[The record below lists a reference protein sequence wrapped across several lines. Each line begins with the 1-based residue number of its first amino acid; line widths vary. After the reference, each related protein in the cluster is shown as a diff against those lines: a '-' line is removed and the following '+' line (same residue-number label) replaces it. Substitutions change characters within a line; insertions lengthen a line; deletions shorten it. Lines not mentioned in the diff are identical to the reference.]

1 MAKILSVVW
10 YQILPARFGGQ
21 KGIAEFN
28 EYLSRH
34 HVLHCLCSRNNDP
47 AQASYQVMPELPL
60 ARRQVANPANWFR
73 IIRKI
78 RETKAEHLIL
88 EHCYYG
94 LAGMWA
100 KKSTGVRL
108 IVHAHNIEATR
119 FREIG
124 KWWWSLLWLLEKFTF
139 RSANLILFKTPE
151 DMEFAIDRFGV
162 AAERCML
169 VPYGL
174 TRDTIPAE
182 NDRRAAAASIR
193 KQYDI
198 APDEKIILF
207 SGTLDYAPNANAL
220 ALIVDTL
227 IPMLVSMT
235 DRPFRVIAC
244 GRILDP
250 SYHGLLELNHHHYTY
265 AGLVENLQPYLLGAD
280 IFINPVS
287 EGGGIKVKTMEA
299 LSYNLPVV
307 STTHSARGINPALTG
322 EKLRVAEDGDWH
334 RFCRLILES
343 WDDQG
348 NTPEAFFREYHWS
361 GIVRPFAEKLNTL

>member
-10 YQILPARFGGQ
+10 YQILPAKFGGQ

-28 EYLSRH
+28 EYLSRY
-34 HVLHCLCSRNNDP
+34 HVLYCLCSRNND
-47 AQASYQVMPELPL
+47 ASQASYRVMPELPL
-60 ARRQVANPANWFR
+60 ARRQVGNPANWFR

-78 RETKAEHLIL
+78 RETGANHLIL

-94 LAGMWA
+94 LAGIWA
-100 KKSTGVRL
+100 KKVTGVHL

-124 KWWWSLLWLLEKFTF
+124 KWWWSLLWMLEKYTF
-139 RSANLILFKTPE
+139 RAADLILFKTPE
-151 DMEFAIDRFGV
+151 DLEFARDRFGIK
-162 AAERCML
+162 AHQCMI

-174 TRDTIPAE
+174 TRDAIPPVAE
-182 NDRRAAAASIR
+182 RQAAAAAIR
-193 KQYDI
+193 QQYDI

-265 AGLVENLQPYLLGAD
+265 AGLVDKLQPYLLAAD
-280 IFINPVS
+280 VFINPVS

-307 STTHSARGINPALTG
+307 STTHSARGINTALTG
-322 EKLRVAEDGDWH
+322 EKLRVAQDGDWEN
-334 RFCRLILES
+334 FCRLILES
-343 WDDQG
+343 WDDRTD
-348 NTPEAFFREYHWS
+348 TPAGFFQEYHWS
-361 GIVRPFAEKLNTL
+361 GIVRPLAEKLEAL

>member
-1 MAKILSVVW
+1 MANILSVVW

-28 EYLSRH
+28 EYLSTY

-47 AQASYQVMPELPL
+47 SQASYHVMPELPL

-78 RETKAEHLIL
+78 RETGASHLIL

-94 LAGMWA
+94 LAGIWA
-100 KKSTGVRL
+100 RRVTGVRL

-124 KWWWSLLWLLEKFTF
+124 KWWWSLLWLLEKRTF
-139 RSANLILFKTPE
+139 RAADLILFKTPE
-151 DMEFAIDRFGV
+151 DMAFARERFGV
-162 AAERCML
+162 REAQCMI

-174 TRDTIPAE
+174 TRNTIPSVE
-182 NDRRAAAASIR
+182 ERRTAAAVIR
-193 KQYDI
+193 NQYEI

-227 IPMLVSMT
+227 IPMLSAMT

-250 SYHGLLELNHHHYTY
+250 SYHGLLELNHDHYTY
-265 AGLVENLQPYLLGAD
+265 AGMVENLQPYLLAAD
-280 IFINPVS
+280 VFINPVS

-307 STTHSARGINPALTG
+307 STTHSARGINTALTG
-322 EKLRVAEDGDWH
+322 QKLRVAEDGDWDQ
-334 RFCRLILES
+334 FCRLIVAS
-343 WDDQG
+343 WEDRAD
-348 NTPEAFFREYHWS
+348 TPPAFFQEYHWS
-361 GIVRPFAEKLNTL
+361 GIIRPLAEKIDAL

>member
-1 MAKILSVVW
+1 V
-10 YQILPARFGGQ
+10 
-21 KGIAEFN
+21 
-28 EYLSRH
+28 H
-34 HVLHCLCSRNNDP
+34 
-47 AQASYQVMPELPL
+47 
-60 ARRQVANPANWFR
+60 
-73 IIRKI
+73 
-78 RETKAEHLIL
+78 
-88 EHCYYG
+88 
-94 LAGMWA
+94 
-100 KKSTGVRL
+100 L

-124 KWWWSLLWLLEKFTF
+124 KWWWSLLWMLEKYTF
-139 RSANLILFKTPE
+139 RAADLILFKTPE
-151 DMEFAIDRFGV
+151 DLEFARDRFGIK
-162 AAERCML
+162 AHQCMI

-174 TRDTIPAE
+174 TRDAIPPVAE
-182 NDRRAAAASIR
+182 RQAAAAAIR
-193 KQYDI
+193 QQYDI

-265 AGLVENLQPYLLGAD
+265 AGLVDKLQPYLLAAD
-280 IFINPVS
+280 VFINPVS

-307 STTHSARGINPALTG
+307 STTHSARGINTALTG
-322 EKLRVAEDGDWH
+322 EKLRVAQDGDWEN
-334 RFCRLILES
+334 FCRLILES
-343 WDDQG
+343 WDDRTD
-348 NTPEAFFREYHWS
+348 TPAGFFQEYHWS
-361 GIVRPFAEKLNTL
+361 GIVRPLAEKLEAL